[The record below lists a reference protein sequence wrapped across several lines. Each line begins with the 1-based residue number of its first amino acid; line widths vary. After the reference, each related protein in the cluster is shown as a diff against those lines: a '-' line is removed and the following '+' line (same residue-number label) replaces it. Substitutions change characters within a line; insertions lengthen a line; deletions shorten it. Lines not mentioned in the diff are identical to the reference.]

1 MGMEKLVFLS
11 DNNGNYSYG
20 TISIQDKNS
29 HVSGTDIR
37 SFGERGIIENNLLQ
51 ENIIVNFQSEDE
63 KEQILNVIPEGFYA
77 KVNGNNII
85 IEFEKEEITAPVYVN
100 EYHDGGYYRRGESH
114 YSCKKKRRQHITSNI
129 KKPRVIK
136 KNIGF

>member
-1 MGMEKLVFLS
+1 MEEGKPVFLYDS
-11 DNNGNYSYG
+11 NNGKYSYG
-20 TISIQDKNS
+20 TIIIQDKNS

-37 SFGERGIIENNLLQ
+37 SFGKRGIIEDNLLQ

-63 KEQILNVIPEGFYA
+63 KEQILSVIPEGFYA

-100 EYHDGGYYRRGESH
+100 EFHNGGYYRSAESH
-114 YSCKKKRRQHITSNI
+114 YSCKKRRI
-129 KKPRVIK
+129 KHYK
-136 KNIGF
+136 